1 MAPKAKAK
9 PKAKPAAKKTIKA
22 AKDLKVAQSKLLGQL
37 KYTAKKEVAE
47 GKPATMLEKYKSLK
61 SGEKGEMAKVF
72 DEHGF
77 AAALDWV
84 HEFHRETEE
93 YNNEE
98 HKTAERFF
106 TQTLVY
112 VRC

>member
-1 MAPKAKAK
+1 MAPKAK
-9 PKAKPAAKKTIKA
+9 PKCTPAAKKTIKA
-22 AKDLKVAQSKLLGQL
+22 AKDLKVAQSKLIGQL
-37 KYTAKKEVAE
+37 KYTAKKEAAE
-47 GKPATMLEKYKSLK
+47 GKATTMLEKYKALK

-84 HEFHRETEE
+84 REFHRESEE
-93 YNNEE
+93 YKGEE
-98 HKTAERFF
+98 HKTSERFF
-106 TQTLVY
+106 TQTLVS